1 MPDAIMASLH
11 SYKSLATRKQLQ
23 ITLEVPSEYA
33 AQALKMLGVGDPS
46 GSQWFAVTRMNA
58 QPKNGHPAGESPA
71 ALPPHADKAEG
82 QDKPRTYTR
91 SQRAAIM
98 CQDPAFQSWIIGRDV
113 GTNSVVSTLG
123 DDRTAADFAIK
134 SVLGITSKREL
145 DTDPEA
151 AARFDAIRTDFELR
165 DLVR

>member
-1 MPDAIMASLH
+1 MTDAIMASLH

-71 ALPPHADKAEG
+71 VLAPHADQAKTD
-82 QDKPRTYTR
+82 DKPRTYTR
-91 SQRAAIM
+91 SQRAALM
-98 CQDPAFQSWIIGRDV
+98 CQDPAFRMWIAKQD
-113 GTNSVVSTLG
+113 GTNVDSIALNHTWADMSLKDLLG
-123 DDRTAADFAIK
+123 IK
-134 SVLGITSKREL
+134 SKKEL
-145 DTDPEA
+145 DTDPKA
-151 AARFDAIRTDFELR
+151 AARFDALRTDFELR